1 MANNL
6 MRFDPFSD
14 IARFE
19 PFRNFEEFFKDF
31 RIVPSL
37 RTLETGTLIRMDLSE
52 TDQAYI
58 IKAEMPGLKKD
69 DIKVGIEGNQV
80 SISVEARKEE
90 EQKTGNMVRSERYYG
105 QQYRS
110 IALPQEV
117 DDTNAEA
124 KYQDGILELTLPKK
138 PGTGSK
144 QIAIQ

>member
-6 MRFDPFSD
+6 MRFDPFGD

-19 PFRNFEEFFKDF
+19 PFRNLDDFFKDF

-37 RTLETGTLIRMDLSE
+37 RALDTESRIRMDLSE

-58 IKAEMPGLKKD
+58 VKAEMPGLKKD
-69 DIKVGIEGNQV
+69 DIKVGIDGNQI

-90 EQKTGNMVRSERYYG
+90 EQKTGNMVRNERYYG

-110 IALPQEV
+110 ITLPQEV
-117 DDTNAEA
+117 DDSNAEA
-124 KYQDGILELTLPKK
+124 RYQDGVLELTLPKK

>member
-19 PFRNFEEFFKDF
+19 PFRNLDEFFKDF

-37 RTLETGTLIRMDLSE
+37 RALDSESRIRMDLSE

-58 IKAEMPGLKKD
+58 VKAEMPGLKKD
-69 DIKVGIEGNQV
+69 DIKVAIDGNQI

-90 EQKTGNMVRSERYYG
+90 EQKIGNMVRNERYYG

-110 IALPQEV
+110 ITLPQEV
-117 DDTNAEA
+117 DDSNAEA
-124 KYQDGILELTLPKK
+124 RYQDGVLELTLPKK